1 MHSHNIEELQ
11 HTHDFSVDYSQAERQ
26 TKLVFLLTTVTMI
39 AEIAAGTI
47 FGSMALLADGWHMAT
62 HAAAFLITIFTYQYA
77 KTHIN
82 NPKFT
87 FGTGK
92 VSILG
97 GFASAVGLAVIALM
111 MVIESLI
118 RFIQPHEIQFN
129 EAIYVTVIGL
139 IVNLVSALLLQE
151 DHQHS
156 HNHDHSHGHAHK
168 HSDHVHHDQNL
179 RAAYFHVLADAL
191 TSILA
196 IIALLSGKFLGWI
209 WMDPIMGFVGAF
221 LIVRW
226 SYQLIQETSVI
237 LLDGGVD
244 KSTKLEVM
252 NIIEGDRDNRI
263 VDFHIWN
270 VSQNHLAAAISLVTT
285 DPQQPTHYKQLLKQ
299 IPRLSHVTIEV
310 NSCQDESHLKST
322 NIT

>member
-1 MHSHNIEELQ
+1 MHIHNIEGLQ
-11 HTHDFSVDYSQAERQ
+11 HTHDFSVDHSQAERK
-26 TKLVFLLTTVTMI
+26 TRLVLLLTTVTMI
-39 AEIAAGTI
+39 AEIVAGTI

-97 GFASAVGLAVIALM
+97 GFASAVALAVIALM
-111 MVIESLI
+111 MVIESSI
-118 RFIQPHEIQFN
+118 RFVQPQAIQFN
-129 EAIYVTVIGL
+129 EAIYVTIIGL

-151 DHQHS
+151 DHDRA
-156 HNHDHSHGHAHK
+156 HNHKHAHK
-168 HSDHVHHDQNL
+168 HTDQNL

-196 IIALLSGKFLGWI
+196 IVALLSGKFFGWI
-209 WMDPIMGFVGAF
+209 WMDSVMGFVGAF
-221 LIVRW
+221 LIIRW
-226 SYQLIQETSVI
+226 SYKLVQETSVL

-244 KSTKLEVM
+244 KKTKLAIM
-252 NIIEGDRDNRI
+252 NIIEEDGDNRI
-263 VDFHIWN
+263 VDLHIWN
-270 VSQNHLAAAISLVTT
+270 VSQNHLAAAISLVTA
-285 DPQQPTHYKQLLKQ
+285 DPQQPTHYKKLLKK
-299 IPRLSHVTIEV
+299 IPLLAHVTIEV
-310 NSCQDESHLKST
+310 NACQDEPRLKSAGAT
-322 NIT
+322 

>member
-1 MHSHNIEELQ
+1 MHSHNIEALQ
-11 HTHDFSVDYSQAERQ
+11 HTHDFSVDHSQAERK
-26 TKLVFLLTTVTMI
+26 TRLVLLLTTVTMV
-39 AEIAAGTI
+39 AEIVAGTI

-77 KTHIN
+77 KTNIN

-97 GFASAVGLAVIALM
+97 GFASAVGLAVVALM

-118 RFIQPHEIQFN
+118 RFIQPQSIQFN
-129 EAIYVTVIGL
+129 EAIYVTIIGL
-139 IVNLVSALLLQE
+139 VVNLVSALLLQE
-151 DHQHS
+151 NHH
-156 HNHDHSHGHAHK
+156 HDHSHGHTYK
-168 HSDHVHHDQNL
+168 HDDHLHQDQNL

-196 IIALLSGKFLGWI
+196 IVALLSGKFLGWI

-226 SYQLIQETSVI
+226 SYQLVQETSVL

-244 KSTKLEVM
+244 KNTKLEII

-285 DPQQPTHYKQLLKQ
+285 DPQQPTHYKKLLKQ

-310 NSCQDESHLKST
+310 NSCQDKL
-322 NIT
+322 I